1 MIFLVMAG
9 SFADKSANGPA
20 NLSKFSEKA
29 NDLKL
34 RRFRFDTWRTESDN
48 GRVNFNLKKT
58 L

>member
-1 MIFLVMAG
+1 MAG

-20 NLSKFSEKA
+20 NLSKFSEKTK
-29 NDLKL
+29 DLKL
-34 RRFRFDTWRTESDN
+34 HRFRFDTWRAESDN

>member
-9 SFADKSANGPA
+9 SFADKSANGLA

-29 NDLKL
+29 KDLKL
-34 RRFRFDTWRTESDN
+34 RRFRFDTWRAESDN
-48 GRVNFNLKKT
+48 GMVNFNLKKT

>member
-1 MIFLVMAG
+1 MIFLVMVG

-20 NLSKFSEKA
+20 NLSKLSEKGK
-29 NDLKL
+29 DLKL